1 MGDSKYGFSLS
12 GQRSNQS
19 GSPEYLGSS
28 FEPRPPH
35 HSPPDLPPRVDRNAK
50 PINHTPRGTIGRS
63 AQERLGVNKTDSILD
78 MGNYINA
85 TPHKANATSSLER
98 AQPKAVSHISS
109 PTLRDVHSKP
119 HGYPRLHL
127 CLLTGKLRQH
137 VFVRFVQQYQWER
150 ELWYGEPE
158 HVDRSF
164 GPECT

>member
-28 FEPRPPH
+28 FEPRSPH

-50 PINHTPRGTIGRS
+50 PINQTPRGTVGRS

-85 TPHKANATSSLER
+85 TSHKANATSSLER
-98 AQPKAVSHISS
+98 AQPKAVSFNISS
-109 PTLRDVHSKP
+109 S
-119 HGYPRLHL
+119 
-127 CLLTGKLRQH
+127 LTCIVIQNE
-137 VFVRFVQQYQWER
+137 VRYSIVR
-150 ELWYGEPE
+150 
-158 HVDRSF
+158 
-164 GPECT
+164 